1 MSKEH
6 VNKGTTDSNSDNS
19 NSRISSTIS
28 RSERIPSKVSK
39 INRIPSKLRYVISS
53 EDEGKVFRVLSVD
66 TAWKTIERWGE
77 EQEVLML
84 TLLLK
89 REPPLEKN
97 NMKIVRLYYPLDG
110 GISPKGKAGAFLLAF
125 IKELGEDD
133 AYDPENWIGHLV
145 KIERWREADNKVKV
159 VKKTELAVTK
169 PVEKQI
175 EETVKEIRELEK
187 SKREISNRIRV
198 LIGRKLDELVKLVG
212 VEGSGFKNYRQ
223 VFEAVAREWNK
234 QFHDNRN
241 WKTFK
246 VDYWWFY
253 RTLLSYHSSF
263 IEYAHKD
270 RKYTDLMLE
279 LADYFKEE
287 ELVKADNPVLEY
299 FDVLVFYK
307 NKRKIWDIAE
317 LLAKALREKAQG
329 KKKWTAD
336 RLRIELE
343 KLKPRNIRPP
353 TILSIF
359 GQELHYKR
367 DLEDED
373 GLAFWIP
380 VTCDEFA
387 KLYVLGLVPDDV
399 KKRILQKLRKE
410 GREKLVEEIEKDIA
424 EEEMKID
431 WWLGKVFDIYDELL
445 LKLKDLNPAKAL
457 AEVDRAIKHLTEYRP
472 GISALLT
479 SAEA

>member
-1 MSKEH
+1 MKE
-6 VNKGTTDSNSDNS
+6 NKQKDMTDNS
-19 NSRISSTIS
+19 ANKIPSRIS
-28 RSERIPSKVSK
+28 K
-39 INRIPSKLRYVISS
+39 IDRIPSKLRYVISS
-53 EDEGKVFRVLSVD
+53 EDEGKVFRVLSVN
-66 TAWKTIERWGE
+66 TARRTIERWGE

-84 TLLLK
+84 TVLLK
-89 REPPLEKN
+89 QEAPLEKEEI
-97 NMKIVRLYYPLDG
+97 MKIVRLYYPLDG
-110 GISPKGKAGAFLLAF
+110 EISPKGKAGAFLLAF
-125 IKELGEDD
+125 TEELGEDD

-159 VKKTELAVTK
+159 VKKAELAVTK

-234 QFHDNRN
+234 QFHDKRN

-246 VDYWWFY
+246 VDWWFY
-253 RTLLSYHSSF
+253 KTLLDYRISLL
-263 IEYAHKD
+263 EYAHKD
-270 RKYTDLMLE
+270 SKYTDLMLE

-307 NKRKIWDIAE
+307 NKRMIWEIAE

-329 KKKWTAD
+329 KKWTAD

-359 GQELHYKR
+359 GQELHYKH
-367 DLEDED
+367 DLDSEN
-373 GLAFWIP
+373 GLAFWVP
-380 VTCDEFA
+380 VYCDEFA
-387 KLYVLGLVPDDV
+387 KLYVLGLVPDEV
-399 KKRILQKLRKE
+399 KKRILQKLKKD
-410 GREKLVEEIEKDIA
+410 GKEKLVEAIEEDIA

-431 WWLGKVFDIYDELL
+431 HWLGEVFNIYENLL
-445 LKLKDLNPAKAL
+445 LKLEKLNPAKAL
-457 AEVDRAIKHLTEYRP
+457 AEVNRAIEHLTQYRS

-479 SAEA
+479 SAET